1 MVRPGMQPLMGLRI
15 FGGNTIW
22 EIACFESTKYGT
34 SEQLNR
40 EVVGDDI
47 AGGVCSS
54 HSNMRD
60 SLKQT
65 LI

>member
-1 MVRPGMQPLMGLRI
+1 MVRPGMQPQMGPRI
-15 FGGNTIW
+15 FGGNKIW

-34 SEQLNR
+34 SDHLNR
-40 EVVGDDI
+40 EVVVDDI
-47 AGGVCSS
+47 AGGMCSS

-60 SLKQT
+60 LLKQT